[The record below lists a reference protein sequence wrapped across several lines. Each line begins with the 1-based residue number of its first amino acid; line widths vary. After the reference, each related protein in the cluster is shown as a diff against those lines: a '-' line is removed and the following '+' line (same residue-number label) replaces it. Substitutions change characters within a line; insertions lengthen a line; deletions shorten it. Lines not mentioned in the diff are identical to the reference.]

1 MKPFQFRKRIAITVA
16 AVSLAWMP
24 LASRVQAGEIV
35 IATNDGPR
43 TAIVLPAGEGPHP
56 TVIVLHGAMMTA
68 RMAARISGFAEP
80 AARAGFTAV
89 FPQGLMLRWHDGRT
103 GGTRWTGRCRF
114 LTDLNRPA
122 DRGTHRAA
130 RPYRTSRHLQ
140 WRHDELHHGLPGGRP
155 VPRPWYGNSHYARQD
170 RSHAIRRRC
179 RSLWSTALTI
189 RWSPTR
195 AAKPDSLGAAGA
207 VWSARRTAELF
218 VRRNGCEVSNAQE
231 LPRRGLW
238 EGTSVTEISWRR
250 CNYHKPVTLYQVKG
264 GGHQIAGRPFL
275 PFLLGR
281 SNRDISAAEAIMSA
295 FAREDASEGEL

>member
-1 MKPFQFRKRIAITVA
+1 MKPFRFRKRIAITVA

-103 GGTRWTGRCRF
+103 GGLDGPDDVAFLRTLTARLIAERIALPAHIYIAGISNGGMMSFTMACRAGDLF
-114 LTDLNRPA
+114 RGLGTVIATMPAGIEPCDPPPMPVVMVNGTDDPLV
-122 DRGTHRAA
+122 
-130 RPYRTSRHLQ
+130 PY
-140 WRHDELHHGLPGGRP
+140 EGGKA
-155 VPRPWYGNSHYARQD
+155 GF
-170 RSHAIRRRC
+170 
-179 RSLWSTALTI
+179 
-189 RWSPTR
+189 
-195 AAKPDSLGAAGA
+195 LGAAGA

-264 GGHQIAGRPFL
+264 GGHQIAGRPSFL